1 MEWIF
6 TKLIPQYILKRLKKN
21 LDLQKVIVNTGW
33 LFFDRIFRMG
43 VGFFVGTWI
52 ARYLGPE
59 QYGMLS
65 YTQAFVA
72 LFASLATLGLDGI
85 VIREIVKIPD
95 KKDEILGSA
104 FFLKLVGG
112 LITLIII
119 NVTILYI
126 RPENKVVF
134 WMIFISSCS
143 YIFQSFDTI
152 DFWFQSQ
159 LQSKYTVYAKNFSFI
174 IVSILKI
181 VLIITNASVIWFAAT
196 FLIEVFLGAI
206 GLIIVY
212 KLCKL
217 KIFRWKVDFNIVKS
231 LLNESWPLILSGI
244 VVMIYMRIDQIM
256 LGQILGDEEVGIYTA
271 ATRLSEIWYFIPT
284 TIVSSM
290 APIITKT
297 KVNNNAVYLNQ
308 IQKLF
313 NILSLIA
320 LPIAITMT
328 FLSPPLMAMLYGN
341 SYLKSGGVLSIHIW
355 TAIFVFL
362 GVGRNPWLL
371 NEGLTRFSF
380 ATNSMGALVNILL
393 NIIFIPRFGAVGAAV
408 ATLVSQIIASYLMNL
423 FYRKTRPLFIMQSK
437 AICFYWIL
445 PRIKALL
452 HK

>member
-1 MEWIF
+1 MKSIF
-6 TKLIPQYILKRLKKN
+6 NILIPQYILKRLRKN
-21 LDLQKVIVNTGW
+21 LDLQRVLANTGW

-59 QYGMLS
+59 QYGMFS

-72 LFASLATLGLDGI
+72 LFTSLATLGLDGI
-85 VIREIVKIPD
+85 VVREVVKCPD
-95 KKDEILGSA
+95 KKNEILGST
-104 FFLKLVGG
+104 FFLKLLGG
-112 LITLIII
+112 LVMLIIV

-126 RPENKVVF
+126 RPANKIVF

-159 LQSKYTVYAKNFSFI
+159 LQSKYTVYAKNIAFL

-181 VLIITNASVIWFAAT
+181 VLIIANASVFWFAAT
-196 FLIEVFLGAI
+196 FTIEVALGAI
-206 GLIIVY
+206 GLIIAY
-212 KLCKL
+212 RLCKF
-217 KIFRWKVDFNIVKS
+217 KIFKWKLNFNIVKS
-231 LLNESWPLILSGI
+231 LLKESWPLILSGI

-256 LGQILGDEEVGIYTA
+256 LGQILGDKEVGIYTA
-271 ATRLSEIWYFIPT
+271 ATRLSEVWYFIPT

-290 APIITKT
+290 APIITKLKT
-297 KVNNNAVYLNQ
+297 NNNVAYNGQV
-308 IQKLF
+308 QKLF

-320 LPIAITMT
+320 FPIAIIMT
-328 FLSPPLMAMLYGN
+328 FLSPSLVSMLYGN
-341 SYLKSGGVLSIHIW
+341 GYLKSGDILSIHIW
-355 TAIFVFL
+355 TSIFVFL

-380 ATNSMGALVNILL
+380 STNGMGAIVNILL
-393 NIIFIPRFGAVGAAV
+393 NLIFIPRFGGIGAAV

-437 AICFYWIL
+437 ALCFYWIN

-452 HK
+452 TK